1 MQQIEDRIRLFEHKT
16 TKKSRIKLKSIKKD
30 LQNLA
35 RAQAHENVLDKI
47 G

>member
-1 MQQIEDRIRLFEHKT
+1 MQQIEDRIRLLEHKT

-35 RAQAHENVLDKI
+35 RSQAHDNLLN
-47 G
+47 